1 MKIEARLFNPR
12 GELVAEFTRAEV
24 AILALPAL
32 VRAAGQAL
40 HLTVLSTVPVQSLP
54 PLPRG
59 CWRDWFDP
67 VNARAIV
74 CRPRA

>member
-1 MKIEARLFNPR
+1 MKIEARLFNPS
-12 GELVAEFTRAEV
+12 GELIAEFTRAEV

-40 HLTVLSTVPVQSLP
+40 HLTVLSTVSVRSLP

-59 CWRDWFDP
+59 CWRDWFGP
-67 VNARAIV
+67 VSSVAIV
-74 CRPRA
+74 CRP